1 MPRRR
6 TTRRRRAESKRR
18 SVRVGGSRRNSARR
32 RVMRDGTEA
41 RKLVVDPSGE
51 TNVKNPD
58 SGPSGRMDPG
68 DPGDPGDL
76 GLSRNTVEALVAKA
90 AAQTK
95 PAAEDGAESAAE
107 DGAESAPLSPREEAE
122 ALFTKLNPGNPDAVK
137 RSLQFFDSF
146 RGNVPK
152 QIEILKKLRKK
163 DPQTVQGFTEPMVS
177 AMSAI
182 KKLTVKA
189 NDEDIDNTLVHA
201 DKVNHVCPKP
211 DLTDE
216 QKTQLDT
223 TILRYNISIDNA
235 PNSGFFKYCHRCVRP
250 KK

>member
-1 MPRRR
+1 
-6 TTRRRRAESKRR
+6 
-18 SVRVGGSRRNSARR
+18 
-32 RVMRDGTEA
+32 MRDGTEA

-122 ALFTKLNPGNPDAVK
+122 ALFTK
-137 RSLQFFDSF
+137 
-146 RGNVPK
+146 
-152 QIEILKKLRKK
+152 
-163 DPQTVQGFTEPMVS
+163 PMVS